1 MSFVNR
7 YRACLSCPS
16 RAIMGRDYC
25 WRCKQQR
32 ERQQK
37 SEQRRKAG
45 IRPRYES
52 AHVIDMLYLRAVWAK
67 NPAKAQ
73 RLLARMG
80 RAA

>member
-52 AHVIDMLYLRAVWAK
+52 AHVIDMLYIRAQWAK
-67 NPAKAQ
+67 NPRMA
-73 RLLARMG
+73 LARMG